1 MKSKFVSLLAVLL
14 LASCSQVNEPN
25 FEETKNQNDTPTAVS
40 STGEDTPTIA
50 SSTGEVKVPFKPAD
64 WKYRNIEE
72 EIINVSRENVE
83 ISSLEIRGI
92 PKEGIKI
99 TCFDEHEIY
108 LDVLYS
114 DGVKE
119 SIRFLEKNIPLEFRH
134 YLGEIGH
141 HTISFAVAGSVINFS
156 FDIIKKE
163 GFDGYTCTFLDLRD
177 HHDEPLQVTK
187 VGYYE
192 SVSYTGVLPENRK
205 IDDDNTQCFIG
216 WDNPLEYVHQDMYYI
231 AQYRDVEKRYFGDE
245 LANLDEMLITSN
257 KKDNVNR
264 ALSYLGRVHSVAIN
278 YGESRYHTKDNAE
291 EAFSFTSLNP
301 YGLKWNEM
309 NQNIFEDSIGYV
321 TDPNYGSYLYGTTG
335 AFNTSPT
342 FLDSF
347 ESYYE
352 VSPKE
357 VSIVTGYNETKAV
370 QTSIN
375 PSFGTCYS
383 TSETY
388 LNETR
393 NLNSE
398 AESGYYRLALT
409 MSFDVYV
416 STSFEKITD
425 NRYGLLKGSKFIFA
439 PVSDSETVRLE
450 FSENVEFR
458 KTFEKRLNFST
469 KNLYDVANSLDW

>member
-14 LASCSQVNEPN
+14 LASCSSSNKTTNEELVNA
-25 FEETKNQNDTPTAVS
+25 NQTPTETVS
-40 STGEDTPTIA
+40 NPVEGSPI
-50 SSTGEVKVPFKPAD
+50 KPAN

-92 PKEGIKI
+92 PEEGIEI

-141 HTISFAVAGSVINFS
+141 HTISFAVAGSVVNFS

-192 SVSYTGVLPENRK
+192 SVSYTGVIPENRK

-245 LANLDEMLITSN
+245 LANLDEMLVASN

-264 ALSYLGRVHSVAIN
+264 ALSYLGRVHSVAVN
-278 YGESRYHTKDNAE
+278 YGESRYHAKDNAE

-301 YGLKWNEM
+301 YGIKWNEM
-309 NQNIFEDSIGYV
+309 NQNIFEDSIRYV

-352 VSPKE
+352 VSSKE
-357 VSIVTGYNETKAV
+357 VDIVTGYNETKRV

-375 PSFGTCYS
+375 PSFSTCYS
-383 TSETY
+383 IAETN

-393 NLNSE
+393 TLDSE

-439 PVSDSETVRLE
+439 PVSDSETIRLE
-450 FSENVEFR
+450 FSENNEYR

-469 KNLYDVANSLDW
+469 KNLYDVASSLDW